1 MYNETI
7 MILSLLT
14 LIIAPTTTIVVALV
28 NNKTVNKKLLKAQ
41 RDSEK
46 QKKVANIYYERRAEA
61 LLSLYE
67 NISVEYNSI
76 FNLLH
81 WILRLQTDKFARE
94 EEIYES
100 YSELISKN
108 KELWKVTLQSKIFL
122 DEQTYDDVHEFVSI
136 SQDYVSSIVDC
147 FEIYKKIDPSLLEK
161 KDSKYQEYF
170 MEFIQEVI
178 SQEIY
183 QKFQTWG
190 NEITQDLDK
199 IKSQLKE
206 VLKSSEIV

>member
-41 RDSEK
+41 TDSAK

-67 NISVEYNSI
+67 DVSVEYNSI

-81 WILRLQTDKFARE
+81 WILRLQTDKFSRE
-94 EEIYES
+94 EEIHES

-108 KELWKVTLQSKIFL
+108 NKLWKVALQSKIFL
-122 DEQTYDDVHEFVSI
+122 NEQTYDNIHEFVSI
-136 SQDYVSSIVDC
+136 SQEYVSLIVDC
-147 FEIYKKIDPSLLEK
+147 FELYKKIDPILLRE
-161 KDSKYQEYF
+161 KDSKHQEYF

-178 SQEIY
+178 AQEVY
-183 QKFQTWG
+183 QKFQAWE
-190 NEITQDLDK
+190 NEITRDLDV

-206 VLKSSEIV
+206 VLKSPEIV

>member
-41 RDSEK
+41 TDSAK

-67 NISVEYNSI
+67 DISVEYNSI

-94 EEIYES
+94 EEIHES

-108 KELWKVTLQSKIFL
+108 NKLWKVGLQSKIFL
-122 DEQTYDDVHEFVSI
+122 NKQTYDNIHEFVSI
-136 SQDYVSSIVDC
+136 SQEYVSLIVDC
-147 FEIYKKIDPSLLEK
+147 FELYKKIDPILLEE
-161 KDSKYQEYF
+161 KDSQHQEYF

-178 SQEIY
+178 AQEVY
-183 QKFQTWG
+183 QKFQAWE
-190 NEITQDLDK
+190 NEITRDLDV

-206 VLKSSEIV
+206 VLKSPEIV